1 MASYCNTNIHTK
13 KVDTLND
20 MLNLENVC
28 VQNMFL
34 LVVKK
39 SYLTNVTSSFQT
51 MYVHSVKEL
60 LSSRYCLSLTVLLA
74 DLHTQEQPMFMIFCC
89 EEEGR
94 VFFFF

>member
-51 MYVHSVKEL
+51 IMYTLLKSSLALGTVSV
-60 LSSRYCLSLTVLLA
+60 
-74 DLHTQEQPMFMIFCC
+74 
-89 EEEGR
+89 
-94 VFFFF
+94 